1 MINLWIV
8 VYIPNDSQLWI
19 VVFIYI
25 YIYYSNY
32 SGIIIGDS
40 SGIFP
45 IYPTMTSQNC
55 FGNSVDE
62 NFSMELPKS
71 HGSHGQ
77 SMAKSLNP
85 ILYVAI

>member
-19 VVFIYI
+19 VVFTVYLYI
-25 YIYYSNY
+25 LLQFF

-55 FGNSVDE
+55 FGNSP
-62 NFSMELPKS
+62 NP
-71 HGSHGQ
+71 
-77 SMAKSLNP
+77 MAPMVNGEIPSIP